1 MSMFRRF
8 FIPPPDDS
16 DSRSRSHQDPESR
29 PEPSPADT
37 PFPDLETWLGRIH
50 LADPQPLEP
59 LEIHPLILDGPT
71 GRPFLMLHRA
81 LAERTFWIVERGQ
94 GVVNE
99 VMVHN
104 AGTEPVLVLEGE
116 LIVGSKQNRV
126 VAISAVVA
134 PGEKTSLHVGCVEH
148 GRWHHVSTRFAAGE
162 TPLEPGLRRHR
173 VREVAAMG
181 HLDQQLLWEQVHMTM
196 RTRSVASPTG
206 DYHESV
212 RAARQDTVKRSRH
225 VERLPGQVGIIALWQ
240 GRLVGLDLLSHPAE
254 WEEIGERIVRSYAM
268 TADTLVL
275 DPRFAPQGGGR
286 TAAEWW
292 KAIARSG
299 LRRLTGDGRRFA
311 LAGPGFHGALLWYDG
326 RPAHLAAFGD

>member
-1 MSMFRRF
+1 MFRRF
-8 FIPPPDDS
+8 FIPPPED
-16 DSRSRSHQDPESR
+16 RDPLRDPSESR
-29 PEPSPADT
+29 PEPSPAHASL
-37 PFPDLETWLGRIH
+37 PDLKSWLGRIH
-50 LADPQPLEP
+50 VASPQPLEP
-59 LEIHPLILDGPT
+59 LEIHPLVLDGPV
-71 GRPFLMLHRA
+71 GRPFVMLHRA

-134 PGEKTSLHVGCVEH
+134 AGEKTALHVGCVEH
-148 GRWHHVSTRFAAGE
+148 GRWHHVSPRFDAGE

-173 VREVAAMG
+173 VREVSAMG

-196 RTRSVASPTG
+196 RARSVASRSE

-212 RAARQDTVKRSRH
+212 RAAHQDTVKRSRRI
-225 VERLPGQVGIIALWQ
+225 ERLPGQVGIVALWQ

-254 WEEIGERIVRSYAM
+254 WEDIGERILRSYAM
-268 TADTLVL
+268 TADSLVL
-275 DPRFAPQGGGR
+275 DPRLAPQGGGR

-292 KAIARSG
+292 DAIASSD
-299 LRRLTGDGRRFA
+299 LRRLTGDGRRYA

>member
-1 MSMFRRF
+1 
-8 FIPPPDDS
+8 
-16 DSRSRSHQDPESR
+16 
-29 PEPSPADT
+29 
-37 PFPDLETWLGRIH
+37 
-50 LADPQPLEP
+50 
-59 LEIHPLILDGPT
+59 
-71 GRPFLMLHRA
+71 MLHRA
-81 LAERTFWIVERGQ
+81 LAERAFWIVERGQ

-134 PGEKTSLHVGCVEH
+134 PGEKVPLHVGCVEH
-148 GRWHHVSTRFAAGE
+148 GRWHHVSPRFAAGE

-181 HLDQQLLWEQVHMTM
+181 HLDQQLLWEQVRVTM
-196 RTRSVASPTG
+196 RTRSVASPTA

-212 RAARQDTVKRSRH
+212 RAARQDTVERSRQ
-225 VERLPGQVGIIALWQ
+225 VERLPGQVGIMALWQ

-254 WEEIGERIVRSYAM
+254 WEEIGERILRSYAM
-268 TADTLVL
+268 TADTLML
-275 DPRFAPQGGGR
+275 DPRFAPQSGGR

-292 KAIARSG
+292 KAIARPG